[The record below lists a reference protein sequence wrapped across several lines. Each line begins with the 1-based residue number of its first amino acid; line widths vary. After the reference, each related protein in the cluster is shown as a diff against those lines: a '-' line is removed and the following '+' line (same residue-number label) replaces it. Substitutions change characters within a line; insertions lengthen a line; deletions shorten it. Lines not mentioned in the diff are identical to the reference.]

1 MRWSIWLAGKETLEM
16 IRIYVQKAKA
26 LYRKLTQPKVLWP
39 VNTSRTMPPRLS
51 AQGQEMPVFA
61 FRGSDSVIVHQM
73 AEQADRF
80 FMGFKPNDRVLIKI
94 NHNTA
99 APYPASTDP
108 RFLEAVLD
116 LLILR
121 GITRIKV
128 GDCSA
133 VTHLPTQKV
142 FAASGIP
149 AALKGKAKLVCFDRC
164 RWVRVPV
171 RGEYLNRVTVP
182 ECIFETDRIIYIAN
196 CKTHQLAD
204 FSLAM
209 KLAVGFM
216 HPYERY
222 ALHEDHLHEKIAEIS
237 LAVQPDLVILDARK
251 TFITGGPDEGR
262 VVSGNTVFVG
272 TNLIQTDVEGYRL
285 LYTLKSDSG
294 CVGSFSEDPY
304 EMAQF
309 RHARKM
315 IEEGRWQ

>member
-1 MRWSIWLAGKETLEM
+1 M
-16 IRIYVQKAKA
+16 IRMYSQKAKA
-26 LYRKLTQPKVLWP
+26 LYRLLTQPKILWS
-39 VNTSRTMPPRLS
+39 VKTSRTMPPRIP

-61 FRGSDSVIVHQM
+61 FRGTDSVIMHQM
-73 AEQADRF
+73 AEQADRL
-80 FMGFKPNDRVLIKI
+80 FMGFQPNDRVLIKI
-94 NHNTA
+94 NQNTA

-133 VTHLPTQKV
+133 VTQLPTRKV
-142 FAASGIP
+142 FAASGIS
-149 AALKGKAKLVCFDRC
+149 AALRDKAKLVCFDGG
-164 RWVRVPV
+164 RWVCVPV
-171 RGEYLNRVTVP
+171 RGEYLNRVTIP
-182 ECIFETDRIIYIAN
+182 ECVFETDRIIYIAN
-196 CKTHQLAD
+196 CKTHRLAD
-204 FSLAM
+204 FSLGM

-222 ALHEDHLHEKIAEIS
+222 ALHGDHLHEKIAEIS
-237 LAVQPDLVILDARK
+237 LAIRPDLIFLDARK

-262 VVSGNTVFVG
+262 VAAGNAVFAG
-272 TNLIQTDVEGYRL
+272 TNLIQTDAEGYRL
-285 LYTLKSDSG
+285 LYELKRA
-294 CVGSFSEDPY
+294 GSCAGGFSEDPF

-309 RHARKM
+309 RHARKL